1 MESLAQAVTQGVARS
16 CTGRPLPFFPH
27 KPRQF
32 IKFTAQPLVRRAIP
46 FAHSNRRP
54 VAVDPEKQAK
64 MDEKKPGSKPGL
76 FA

>member
-1 MESLAQAVTQGVARS
+1 LAAR
-16 CTGRPLPFFPH
+16 
-27 KPRQF
+27 
-32 IKFTAQPLVRRAIP
+32 PLVRRAIP
-46 FAHSNRRP
+46 FAHGNRRP